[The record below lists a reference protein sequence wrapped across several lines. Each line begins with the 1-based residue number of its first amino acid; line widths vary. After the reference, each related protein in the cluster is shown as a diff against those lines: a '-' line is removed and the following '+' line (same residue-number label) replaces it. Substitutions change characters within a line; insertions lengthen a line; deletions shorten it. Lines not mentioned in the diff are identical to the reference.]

1 MTEKQ
6 KVLILGNKQYY
17 NFKLNNIV
25 DSFDVIY
32 RFNMCCPGNN
42 NGTKFG
48 KLAMCQHMYLNFV
61 TNLCTKE
68 QIIQKYGHELE
79 TEFLNDWYDFF
90 EDNKQNFDEIYY
102 ERADTRLCNKM
113 LEDYKSPHRF
123 RKMASSGYSVI
134 FKNLA
139 AGNEVHVM
147 GFTLCGEEIRKS
159 LGENEAV
166 AKLKNE
172 GGGSHSFSD
181 ERNILAWLHN
191 NKKIDATLC
200 MVEDTEKLSFRTN
213 QYGTEPSEAMLE
225 LLKIVE

>member
-6 KVLILGNKQYY
+6 KVLIIGNKEYR
-17 NFKLNNIV
+17 NFNFNRVV
-25 DSFDVIY
+25 DSYDTIY
-32 RFNMCCPGNN
+32 RFNFAWPGKN

-48 KLAMCQHMYLNFV
+48 KLAMCSHMYENYV
-61 TNLCTKE
+61 TACVSKE
-68 QIIQKYGHELE
+68 KSVDKYIHEIE
-79 TEFLNDWYDFF
+79 REFLCDWYDFF

-102 ERADTRLCNKM
+102 ERVDTKLCNKM

-139 AGNEVHVM
+139 VGNEVHVM
-147 GFTLCGEEIRKS
+147 GFTLCAEETRKT
-159 LGENEAV
+159 LGENETV
-166 AKLKNE
+166 VTLKNG

-181 ERNILAWLHN
+181 ERDILAWLHN

-213 QYGTEPSEAMLE
+213 QYSTEPSEAMLE
-225 LLKIVE
+225 LLKAVE